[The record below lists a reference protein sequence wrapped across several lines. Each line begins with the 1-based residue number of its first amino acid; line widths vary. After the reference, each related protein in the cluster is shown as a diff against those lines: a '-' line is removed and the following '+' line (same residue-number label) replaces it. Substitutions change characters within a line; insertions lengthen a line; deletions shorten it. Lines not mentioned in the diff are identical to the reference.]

1 MSNKLENGR
10 ALFAYE
16 KVSLAA
22 DHENKNYAKEY
33 RALVRALPAMI
44 HTNGFGAAV
53 GFLFSKS
60 NKKDGKGAD
69 SPHQAVLTVLSEW
82 LKRQGMIEDPDF
94 LMKAITEQTRDGYKR
109 MTRETMSLVM
119 WMKRFAEGMI
129 ESEAESVEKS

>member
-16 KVSLAA
+16 KVNLAA
-22 DHENKNYAKEY
+22 KKNYAKEY

-60 NKKDGKGAD
+60 NKKNGKGAD
-69 SPHQAVLTVLSEW
+69 SPHQAVLIVLAEW
-82 LKRQGMIEDPDF
+82 LKRQGMIENPNPDF
-94 LMKAITEQTRDGYKR
+94 LMKAITEQSRDGYKR

-129 ESEAESVEKS
+129 EGDAGSVE

>member
-22 DHENKNYAKEY
+22 KKKYAKEY
-33 RALVRALPAMI
+33 RALVRALPALI

-69 SPHQAVLTVLSEW
+69 SPPQAVLTALSEW
-82 LKRQGMIEDPDF
+82 LKRQGMIEEPDY

-109 MTRETMSLVM
+109 MTRETMSLMM

-129 ESEAESVEKS
+129 EGDPESVE

>member
-22 DHENKNYAKEY
+22 KKKYAKEY
-33 RALVRALPAMI
+33 RALIRALPTLI

-60 NKKDGKGAD
+60 NKKDGKDAD
-69 SPHQAVLTVLSEW
+69 NHHRAVYAALSQW
-82 LKRQGMIEDPDF
+82 LWRQGMIADRNPD
-94 LMKAITEQTRDGYKR
+94 LMKAITEQSRDGYKR

-129 ESEAESVEKS
+129 EGDEGSVE

>member
-22 DHENKNYAKEY
+22 KKKYAKEY

-69 SPHQAVLTVLSEW
+69 GPHQAVLTVLSEW
-82 LKRQGMIEDPDF
+82 LKRQGMIEEPDF